1 MNLKLSAFG
10 GAGIGL
16 LFGVIMG
23 TSVTPTVATVLGA
36 LTAILTSILG
46 LNDSQ
51 FSDAKAARIGSFG
64 FACVIGAYTGLFV
77 RSHNVLSP
85 SLMSLKHEYIAIGF
99 SNDQALNYIS
109 QKEFGVMIQYSGTDV
124 GLDDSVDADLDDGP
138 GSRLV
143 APDRQSIVNHPI
155 VNQQITNQHS
165 SLLFSAPVELSG
177 CDEVIYTDDS
187 LPLDEV
193 INNFELTGDVWEEL
207 ALYVVQ
213 EVPPSLQKRILLT
226 TKDAVCSLDGVDG
239 VEESSCAEI
248 EATLAGSGLI
258 DTLVTVSEYSPA
270 WDKIVMTIDSVDLTD
285 DEKILSLTLSHLTLC
300 GFSDE

>member
-77 RSHNVLSP
+77 RSHNLLSP
-85 SLMSLKHEYIAIGF
+85 SLMSLKNEYVAIGF

-124 GLDDSVDADLDDGP
+124 GLDDSVDAELDDGS

-248 EATLAGSGLI
+248 EATLAGSDLI